1 MGDISFN
8 HNIFEIIER
17 TLNNMKSKNSKIG
30 TYYKVVLIIGLL
42 VSTLWVVFV
51 DAKPFSDFQYYYNL
65 AVDIANGLPWGDTY
79 TSVGY
84 PIILG
89 GIFKLF
95 GSSLIIAKV
104 FNLIITFASNFCFL
118 LILRKLDINE
128 LDRRIIFTMFVFM
141 PNNIM
146 YNSILGTELLFT
158 LIILIITN
166 IYFGQI
172 KFKYILIGILA
183 GLNTMIKP
191 FFIAIFFA
199 IFIVEIL
206 KEKRVT
212 LAFKNSLIVLI
223 VSIIV
228 ISPWIYRNTK
238 LVGQFT
244 YVSNNGGIVLYINN
258 NSQNNI
264 GRWMAAS
271 DVENSIV
278 KTPEYE
284 KANMT
289 EKNKML
295 GDAAKKWIKSHP
307 KEFLTLGFKRLYNTY
322 FVSDDIMYSTYGSNL
337 SDNTKT
343 IIFSV
348 ANNIRNIIFTPAVL
362 YILIYSIVILRAIVL
377 RKTQLLDKFT
387 LYIIVIFFMFTSVYF
402 ITEGQGRYAFPEI
415 FIMIYCFYQ
424 FVKSAL
430 YKLKELFL

>member
-1 MGDISFN
+1 MGNISFN

-17 TLNNMKSKNSKIG
+17 TLDNMKSKNSKIG

-65 AVDIANGLPWGDTY
+65 AVNIANGLPWGDTY

-146 YNSILGTELLFT
+146 YNSILATEILFT
-158 LIILIITN
+158 LILLIITN
-166 IYFGQI
+166 IYFGEI
-172 KFKYILIGILA
+172 KFKYILIGILT

-212 LAFKNSLIVLI
+212 LAFKNSFIVLI

-258 NSQNNI
+258 NSQNNV

-295 GDAAKKWIKSHP
+295 GDAAKKWIKNHP

-322 FVSDDIMYSTYGSNL
+322 FVSDDILYSTYGSNL

-348 ANNIRNIIFTPAVL
+348 TNNIRNIIFTPAIL

-424 FVKSAL
+424 FIKLAL

>member
-1 MGDISFN
+1 MGNISFN

-17 TLNNMKSKNSKIG
+17 TLDNMKSKNSKIG

-51 DAKPFSDFQYYYNL
+51 DTKPFSDFQYYYNL
-65 AVDIANGLPWGDTY
+65 AVNIANGLPWGDTY

-104 FNLIITFASNFCFL
+104 FNLIITFISNFCLL

-128 LDRRIIFTMFVFM
+128 LDRRIIFTLFVLM

-146 YNSILGTELLFT
+146 YNSILATEIIFT

-166 IYFGQI
+166 IYFGQT

-199 IFIVEIL
+199 VFIVEIL
-206 KEKRVT
+206 KEKRCT
-212 LAFKNSLIVLI
+212 LALKNSLIVLI
-223 VSIIV
+223 VCIIV

-258 NSQNNI
+258 NSQNKL

-271 DVENSIV
+271 DVENSVV

-322 FVSDDIMYSTYGSNL
+322 FVSDDILYSTYGSNL

-362 YILIYSIVILRAIVL
+362 YILIYCIIILRAIIL
-377 RKTQLLDKFT
+377 GKTQLLNKFT
-387 LYIIVIFFMFTSVYF
+387 LYIIVIFFMFTLVYF

-424 FVKSAL
+424 FIKSAV

>member
-17 TLNNMKSKNSKIG
+17 TLDNMKSKNSKIG
-30 TYYKVVLIIGLL
+30 TYYKAVLIIGLL

-206 KEKRVT
+206 KEKKVT

-424 FVKSAL
+424 FIKSAL